1 MLIVSWFKRWR
12 QRRLDEQD
20 FQDEIRAH
28 LAIAA
33 EERMADGAD
42 RQTAQLASLKDFG
55 NVTLTTEAA
64 RRVWTPWWLD
74 ALHDQ
79 VGDVRYAIRGLVK
92 NPAFSFTVIGVLTLG
107 IGVNAAVFTML
118 KSIAL
123 SPIAG
128 VERSAQLAVIFAET
142 STGRQLAI
150 SYPDYVYLRDHDRA
164 FTGLFGTSVAKV
176 GLGRGRSARQVWCEL
191 VTGNYFQL
199 LGVRAGHGRTLLPS
213 DETAPGR
220 DQVVVLGDG
229 LWRRD
234 FGADPDVIGKTV
246 EINNYMLTVVGVAD
260 PTFHGTTVVYDVDVF
275 IPVMMAP
282 QLGFKFGSQQTTPS
296 GILADRGAAV
306 FVPQG
311 YLRPGTTIANAAAGA
326 DALWAAIAR
335 DRPLADA
342 AERLRVVP
350 FWQEPRGAP
359 TVLLPTLGVLSAM
372 GLLVLLIAC
381 ANIAGLVLVRG
392 LSRRGE
398 IALRLA
404 LGATRTRIVRLL
416 VVENLVLAV
425 PGALLGVLLAARGI
439 PVLVG
444 YAEGL
449 AAPDRIFFNVGVD
462 GLVIGFA
469 ALVACASV
477 LAFGF
482 VPALQSS
489 RVDLVTVINEDASP
503 RGAARGRMR
512 AGLVVAQVAVSLLLL
527 VGAGLA
533 TRSVEAARRAYPGF
547 DASHVTA
554 TAVDVRQNRYD
565 EPRGRVFYRH
575 LLDVARADPGTES
588 ATIAEFTP
596 MGFLDTPARRVSV
609 EGYEPRRDE
618 DLSFMSNTVGSDYF
632 RTLRIPM
639 MAGRAF
645 EDRDDESALPIAVVN
660 NTLAQRFWG
669 GASNAIGKRIRVAGV
684 GDWRTVIGVAADV
697 KYARI
702 NETPRPY
709 IYLPFT
715 QFYRSSMVLHTRGP
729 AAVDALLEKA
739 RAYVASLD
747 ADLPILH
754 SRPLAEATRGA
765 FILFDLT
772 AAMLFVFGVSG
783 VALAAMGTYGLVS
796 YVVKQSA
803 HEIGIR
809 MALGASGRSVVLAFL
824 KRGLRL
830 GAMGA
835 AFGTVAALSA
845 SRLLASVVFG
855 VSATDA
861 VSFAR
866 ALAIVLGGVIAATIV
881 PAWRAART
889 NPLTALRH
897 Q

>member
-1 MLIVSWFKRWR
+1 MAIVEWLRR
-12 QRRLDEQD
+12 LMRRRLDDED
-20 FQDEIRAH
+20 LREEIRAH
-28 LAIAA
+28 LAIDAD
-33 EERMADGAD
+33 ERMADGAD
-42 RQTAQLASLKDFG
+42 RRSAQLASLKDFG
-55 NVTLTTEAA
+55 NVTLTIEAA

-74 ALHDQ
+74 ALHDR
-79 VGDVRYAIRGLVK
+79 VGDVRYAIRALAK
-92 NPAFSFTVIGVLTLG
+92 NPVFSLTVIGVLALG

-142 STGRQLAI
+142 STGRQLPI

-164 FTGLFGTSVAKV
+164 FTGLFGSSVAKV
-176 GLGRGRSARQVWCEL
+176 GLGKGRSARQVWCEL

-199 LGVRAGHGRTLLPS
+199 LGVRAERGRTLLPS
-213 DETAPGR
+213 DETAPGL
-220 DQVVVLGDG
+220 DPVVVLSDG

-234 FGADPDVIGKTV
+234 FGADPDIIGKTV
-246 EINNYMLTVVGVAD
+246 EINNELLTVVGVAD
-260 PTFHGTTVVYDVDVF
+260 PSFHGTTVVYDVDVF

-311 YLRPGTTIANAAAGA
+311 HLRPGTTIANAAASA
-326 DALWAAIAR
+326 DMLWAAIAR

-350 FWQEPRGAP
+350 FWQEPYGAP

-372 GLLVLLIAC
+372 GLLVLMIAC

-398 IALRLA
+398 IAVRLA

-449 AAPDRIFFNVGVD
+449 AAPDRIFFNAGVD

-469 ALVACASV
+469 VLVACASA

-512 AGLVVAQVAVSLLLL
+512 AALVVAQVAVSLLLL

-565 EPRGRVFYRH
+565 QPRGRVFYRR
-575 LLDVARADPGTES
+575 LLDAARADPDTES
-588 ATIAEFTP
+588 ATLAEFIP
-596 MGFLDTPARRVSV
+596 MGFLDTPVRRVSI
-609 EGYEPRRDE
+609 EGYEPGRGE
-618 DLSFMSNTVGSDYF
+618 DLAFMSNTVGSDYF
-632 RTLRIPM
+632 RTLRIPLL
-639 MAGRAF
+639 AGRAF

-669 GASNAIGKRIRVAGV
+669 GAAKAIGKRIRVTGA

-702 NETPRPY
+702 NEAPRPY
-709 IYLPFT
+709 IYLPFL
-715 QFYRSSMVLHTRGP
+715 QWYRSSMVLHTRGP
-729 AAVDALLEKA
+729 SAVDVLVEKA
-739 RAYVASLD
+739 RAHIASLD
-747 ADLPILH
+747 VDLPILYA
-754 SRPLAEATRGA
+754 RPMAETTRGA

-772 AAMLFVFGVSG
+772 AAMLFVFGLSG
-783 VALAAMGTYGLVS
+783 MALAAMGTYGLVS
-796 YVVKQSA
+796 YVVKQST

-830 GAMGA
+830 GAIGA
-835 AFGTVAALSA
+835 AVGTVAALSA

-866 ALAIVLGGVIAATIV
+866 ALAIALGGVLVATIV

-889 NPLTALRH
+889 NPLSALRH

>member
-1 MLIVSWFKRWR
+1 MSIASWFKRWR
-12 QRRLDEQD
+12 RRRLDEQD

-33 EERMADGAD
+33 EERMADGVD
-42 RQTAQLASLKDFG
+42 RQTAQLASLKEFG

-64 RRVWTPWWLD
+64 RRVWTPWWLE

-128 VERSAQLAVIFAET
+128 VERSARLAVIFAET
-142 STGRQLAI
+142 STGRQLPI

-176 GLGRGRSARQVWCEL
+176 GLGKGRSARQVWCEL

-199 LGVRAGHGRTLLPS
+199 LGVRAARGRTLLPS

-220 DQVVVLGDG
+220 DPVVVLGDG

-234 FGADPDVIGKTV
+234 FGAAPDIIGKTV

-282 QLGFKFGSQQTTPS
+282 QLGFKFGSEQTTPS

-306 FVPQG
+306 FFPEG
-311 YLRPGTTIANAAAGA
+311 YLRPGMTIANAAAGA

-469 ALVACASV
+469 ALVACGSA

-503 RGAARGRMR
+503 RGAARSRMR

-533 TRSVEAARRAYPGF
+533 MRSVEAARRAYPGF

-575 LLDVARADPGTES
+575 LLDVARGDPGTES

-618 DLSFMSNTVGSDYF
+618 DLSFMSNTIGSDYF

-669 GASNAIGKRIRVAGV
+669 GASNAIGKRIRVSGAGH
-684 GDWRTVIGVAADV
+684 WRTVIGVAADV

-702 NETPRPY
+702 NEAPRPY

-729 AAVDALLEKA
+729 AAVDVLLEKA
-739 RAYVASLD
+739 RAHVASLD

-754 SRPLAEATRGA
+754 ARPLAEATRGA
-765 FILFDLT
+765 FMLFDLT

-796 YVVKQSA
+796 YVVKQST

-809 MALGASGRSVVLAFL
+809 KALGASGRSVVLAFL

-830 GAMGA
+830 GATGA

-861 VSFAR
+861 VSFVR